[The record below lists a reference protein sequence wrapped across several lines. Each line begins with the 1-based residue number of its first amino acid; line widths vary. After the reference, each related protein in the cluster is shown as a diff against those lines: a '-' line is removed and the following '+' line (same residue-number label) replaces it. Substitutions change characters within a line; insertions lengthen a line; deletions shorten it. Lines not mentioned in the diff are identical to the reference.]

1 MTLNKFYESLDLE
14 LRQSDMHNAVFM
26 FHFAHD
32 GVLTYKATP
41 PDGFALFRVATR
53 EVMLDIIDPADVF
66 DIQKPYALGY
76 EIFDEEGIFL
86 RELQFAKL

>member
-1 MTLNKFYESLDLE
+1 MNLQEFHELLDIE
-14 LRQSDMHNAVFM
+14 LSQSDMHNAVFM

-32 GVLTYKATP
+32 GVLTYKATHP
-41 PDGFALFRVATR
+41 EGFALFRVATR

-86 RELQFAKL
+86 RELQFNK